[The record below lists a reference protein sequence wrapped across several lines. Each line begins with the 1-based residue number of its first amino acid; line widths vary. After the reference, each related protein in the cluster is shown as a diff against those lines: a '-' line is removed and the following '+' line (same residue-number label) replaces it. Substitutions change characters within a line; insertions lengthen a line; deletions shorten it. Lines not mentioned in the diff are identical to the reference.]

1 MKEPGLKLGSFAARE
16 SGRRDG
22 TIFALFIDPAQRTA
36 AMAGRSCSL
45 PSMRFAH
52 AGEYLIWPYAVN
64 GSCPDERER
73 LMPRAHGLAR
83 AAVAIGCGRGNGAQ
97 GRD

>member
-45 PSMRFAH
+45 PS
-52 AGEYLIWPYAVN
+52 YAVN

-97 GRD
+97 GRDRTTVTLRLYP